1 MVCPALIL
9 HRDYDIDPTSELHDP
24 EEDPSTP
31 SYHARDSRCGEEV
44 EEYMEELSELQSAV
58 GML

>member
-1 MVCPALIL
+1 ML
-9 HRDYDIDPTSELHDP
+9 HRDYDIDPTLELHDP

-31 SYHARDSRCGEEV
+31 SYHARDSRCVEEV
-44 EEYMEELSELQSAV
+44 EEDIEELAELHSAV